1 MSKPIKQLIRKE
13 LAQRLEGVDS
23 LAVVGFA
30 GIDAISTNQMRGRLL
45 EKGIQL
51 MVVKNSLARQA
62 FKDIGLEAA
71 GDLLD
76 GPSAVA
82 FCPDGVIPVVRELL
96 EIKKEIKDLEVKAAI
111 LEGEAYGADQILAL
125 SKFPTR
131 EEAIAKLVSCV
142 LAPGAKLASAVL
154 APGKKVAS
162 LIKAIEE
169 KQGDDGGDTS
179 GDTTEEAA

>member
-23 LAVVGFA
+23 LAVVGFK

-45 EKGIQL
+45 EKDIQL

-62 FKDIGLEAA
+62 FKDIGLEGA
-71 GDLLD
+71 GDLLV
-76 GPSAVA
+76 GPSALA
-82 FCPDGVIPVVRELL
+82 FGPDGVIPVVRELL
-96 EIKKEIKDLEVKAAI
+96 EIQKEIKGLVVKAAI
-111 LEGEAYGADQILAL
+111 LEGEGYDEGQIDAL

-142 LAPGAKLASAVL
+142 LAPGAKLAAAVL
-154 APGKKVAS
+154 GPGKKIAS
-162 LIKAIEE
+162 LIKTIEE
-169 KQGDDGGDTS
+169 KQDGGEPVD
-179 GDTTEEAA
+179 EAADEAA